1 MTLECNSNIAE
12 RETPAPI
19 SERQKMAAETRNVFV
34 ASAPKRSLQKR
45 WERRW
50 TAACGVW
57 FAVLLALTFGGTD
70 WRTAVMVSATAFML
84 ARAGDMLDDY

>member
-1 MTLECNSNIAE
+1 MTLECHPNIAE

-19 SERQKMAAETRNVFV
+19 SERQTMAAEPRSVLV
-34 ASAPKRSLQKR
+34 ASAPKRSLQRR

-50 TAACGVW
+50 IAACGVW
-57 FAVLLALTFGGTD
+57 FAVVLALTFGGTD

-84 ARAGDMLDDY
+84 ARAGDMLDDH